1 MADPRSFV
9 QQYAPLAAQVG
20 TQIGVA
26 PDVLLGKW
34 GLETGWGKS
43 VVPGT
48 NNLGNIKGAG
58 VSATDNMTGSNDQYK
73 AYATPSDFG
82 ADYAS
87 LLQRKYPGAINT
99 GENAQ
104 AFATALQKGGYAE
117 DPQYASK
124 VTGAVNTVRKL
135 GDFLATAI
143 SGSAQAQEAP
153 NAQKL
158 ASDPL
163 WQMLNSGKPQAQ
175 SATPDAKLASDP
187 TWQLLNSTQNQSATP
202 ANASPAQQESPGI
215 LGQIKGVG
223 VGAAQSI
230 DNLATGI
237 TQLIGHGVNSAGNAL
252 GVTIP
257 GFSDADVKK
266 FENDARNRQQE
277 YKDMAGEAQTA
288 KTVGNVA
295 GDVLSGLA
303 VPVGPA
309 GTLLGRIGQGA
320 AMGAGFGAA
329 QPVLDNAGGYGE
341 NKLKQVM
348 TGAAVG
354 GAVPVAGQALNAAGN
369 ALRGII
375 GGNVSPQAGA
385 LAQRAADLGI
395 DVSPVALSGSRPVQ
409 AVSSVLDKMP
419 FSGAGQR
426 AAATAQQFNRAVAN
440 TFGENAT
447 AITPDVMSSAQKRI
461 GGVFDDVLSRNN
473 VKGDNALLED
483 LSRIQQNASAVLPD
497 SEAATV
503 SKWINGALNKFQGND
518 MPGKAYQAFRTDVLL
533 PAQKSSDPFLS
544 KAAGDVREALDSALQ
559 RSLSG
564 SDATAINTA
573 RIQYKNLK
581 TIEDLAEKAPTGDI
595 SPALL
600 LNQVRKNTPSFAYG
614 GGGDLA
620 DLARIG
626 QQFLKQKVPDSG
638 TAERLMWLG
647 AGAGGLAHLPATV
660 ASIGGGRMLNEA
672 LNSNVYRNLLL
683 SALNGR
689 NAAGAAANAAQ
700 PALMN
705 RLAPYLIPPGTNLL
719 TRPTQMPVLPGQN
732 AQPN

>member
-9 QQYAPLAAQVG
+9 QQYGPLAAQVG

-43 VVPGT
+43 VIPGT

-58 VSATDNMTGSNDQYK
+58 VTAVDNMTGSNDQYRV
-73 AYATPSDFG
+73 YATPSAFG

-104 AFATALQKGGYAE
+104 AFASALQKGGYAE

-143 SGSAQAQEAP
+143 SGNAQAAEAP
-153 NAQKL
+153 NTQKL

-163 WQMLNSGKPQAQ
+163 WQMLNSDNGKSHAPA
-175 SATPDAKLASDP
+175 PDAKLARDP
-187 TWQLLNSTQNQSATP
+187 TWQLLNSTQAQ
-202 ANASPAQQESPGI
+202 PAQPKSDAKEASPGI

-237 TQLIGHGVNSAGNAL
+237 TQLIGRGVNSAGNAL
-252 GVTIP
+252 GVTVP
-257 GFSDADVKK
+257 GFSNADIQK
-266 FENDARNRQQE
+266 FDSDARNRQQE
-277 YKDMAGEAQTA
+277 YKDMAGGAQTA

-295 GDVLSGLA
+295 GDVLSGIAL
-303 VPVGPA
+303 PVGRA
-309 GTLLGRIGQGA
+309 ATLLGRIGQGA
-320 AMGAGFGAA
+320 LLGAGFGAA
-329 QPVLDNAGGYGE
+329 QPVLDNTGSYGD
-341 NKLKQVM
+341 NKLKQIM

-354 GAVPVAGQALNAAGN
+354 GAVPVAGQALNSAGN
-369 ALRGII
+369 ALRGVV

-426 AAATAQQFNRAVAN
+426 AATTAQQFNRAVAN

-473 VKGDNALLED
+473 VKGDNALLDD
-483 LSRIQQNASAVLPD
+483 LSRIQQNANAVLPD
-497 SEAATV
+497 AEAATV
-503 SKWINGALNKFQGND
+503 SKWINGALNKFQGDNL
-518 MPGKAYQAFRTDVLL
+518 PGKAYQAFRTDVLL

-544 KAAGDVREALDSALQ
+544 NTAGQIREALDSALQ
-559 RSLSG
+559 RSLG
-564 SDATAINTA
+564 GQDAAAINTA
-573 RIQYKNLK
+573 RSQYKNLK

-660 ASIGGGRMLNEA
+660 AGVGSGRLLNEA
-672 LNSNVYRNLLL
+672 LNSNAYRNLLL

-689 NAAGAAANAAQ
+689 NAAAASSQAAQ
-700 PALMN
+700 PALVN
-705 RLAPYLIPPGTNLL
+705 RLAPYLIPPGTNFL

>member
-20 TQIGVA
+20 GQIGVA

-43 VVPGT
+43 VIPGT

-58 VSATDNMTGSNDQYK
+58 VAAVDNMTGSNDQYK
-73 AYATPSDFG
+73 AYATPEAFG
-82 ADYAS
+82 SDYAG
-87 LLQRKYPGAINT
+87 LLQRKYPNAMNT

-104 AFATALQKGGYAE
+104 AFATALQQGGYAE
-117 DPQYASK
+117 DPQYANK

-135 GDFLATAI
+135 GDFLASAI
-143 SGSAQAQEAP
+143 SGTAQAQEAP
-153 NAQKL
+153 NPQKL

-163 WQMLNSGKPQAQ
+163 WQMLNSSAGKSQGAPA
-175 SATPDAKLASDP
+175 APDAKLASDP
-187 TWQLLNSTQNQSATP
+187 TWQMLNSSQPQTPLAPTTQPQA
-202 ANASPAQQESPGI
+202 SPGI
-215 LGQIKGVG
+215 LGQLKGLG
-223 VGAAQSI
+223 VGAVQSI
-230 DNLATGI
+230 DNLATGV
-237 TQLIGHGVNSAGNAL
+237 TQLIGRGVNSAGNAV
-252 GVTIP
+252 GVTVP
-257 GFSDADVKK
+257 GFSDADIQK
-266 FENDARNRQQE
+266 FDADARNRQQE
-277 YKDMAGEAQTA
+277 YKDMAGGAQTA
-288 KTVGNVA
+288 KTIGNIA
-295 GDVLSGLA
+295 GDVLTGLA

-309 GTLLGRIGQGA
+309 GTLAGRIGQGV

-329 QPVLDNAGGYGE
+329 QPVLDAPGSYGD
-341 NKLKQVM
+341 NKFKQIL

-354 GAVPVAGQALNAAGN
+354 GAAPIAGQALSATGN
-369 ALRGII
+369 ALRGIV
-375 GGNVSPQAGA
+375 GGNVSPQVGA
-385 LAQRAADLGI
+385 LAQRASDLGI
-395 DVSPVALSGSRPVQ
+395 DVSPVSLSGSRPVQ

-419 FSGAGQR
+419 FSGAGER
-426 AAATAQQFNRAVAN
+426 AAKTSQQFNQAVAN
-440 TFGENAT
+440 TFGENAS
-447 AITPDVMSSAQKRI
+447 AITPDVMSAAQKRI
-461 GGVFDDVLSRNN
+461 GGVFDDVLTRNN
-473 VKGDNALLED
+473 VKGDNQLLD
-483 LSRIQQNASAVLPD
+483 NLATIQQNANATLPD
-497 SEAATV
+497 SEASTV
-503 SKWINGALNKFQGND
+503 SKWINGALNKFQGDN

-544 KAAGDVREALDSALQ
+544 KAAGDVRDALDSALQ
-559 RSLSG
+559 RSLGG
-564 SDATAINTA
+564 SDAAAINTA
-573 RIQYKNLK
+573 RSQYKNLK

-647 AGAGGLAHLPATV
+647 AGAGGIAHLPATV
-660 ASIGGGRMLNEA
+660 AGVGGGRLLNEA
-672 LNSNVYRNLLL
+672 LNSNAYRNLLL
-683 SALNGR
+683 SAINGN
-689 NAAGAAANAAQ
+689 NAGVAANAAQ

-705 RLAPYLIPPGTNLL
+705 RLAPYLIPAGTNLFS
-719 TRPTQMPVLPGQN
+719 RPPQVPMLPGQN